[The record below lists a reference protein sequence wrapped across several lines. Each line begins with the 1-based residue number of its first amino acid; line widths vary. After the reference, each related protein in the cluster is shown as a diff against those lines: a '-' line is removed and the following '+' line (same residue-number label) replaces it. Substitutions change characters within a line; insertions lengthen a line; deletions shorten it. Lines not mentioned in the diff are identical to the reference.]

1 MLKVM
6 KCHGQGG
13 AQEWRHNKVRTL
25 SFTMMKN
32 MAFKL
37 QAVNDQAV
45 VCLDKKIVPER
56 IRITCENLYGCPN
69 HMDQSFGLDCS
80 KLQAL
85 DNPGLVRNLISDV
98 KAVE

>member
-1 MLKVM
+1 MDRLLCLEVTRQEMLKVM

-25 SFTMMKN
+25 SFTMMKS

-45 VCLDKKIVPER
+45 VCLDKK
-56 IRITCENLYGCPN
+56 
-69 HMDQSFGLDCS
+69 
-80 KLQAL
+80 
-85 DNPGLVRNLISDV
+85 
-98 KAVE
+98 